1 MLILRFPNIFFLMF
15 SGHIDHSTKIMHVI
29 TWNRSFKN
37 LPDHDDLNDNF
48 EIDDRFE
55 THAAVLDR
63 MLAWEKKLYDEVKVI
78 YVQLIC

>member
-1 MLILRFPNIFFLMF
+1 
-15 SGHIDHSTKIMHVI
+15 MHVI

-78 YVQLIC
+78 YIYIYIYSINLLPEFW

>member
-1 MLILRFPNIFFLMF
+1 
-15 SGHIDHSTKIMHVI
+15 MHVI

-78 YVQLIC
+78 YIYSINLLPEFWYLFVLHVNAVCWST